1 MSLKKTL
8 VMSGAALATLATTSL
23 AFAQETMAAADK
35 GPTNP
40 NDVKSWA
47 AMAAG
52 IAIGAAVL
60 GGTTAQGRAT
70 ATALDGIARNPGAAP
85 RIQTPMILGLALIES
100 LVLLGFV
107 IAFFLQGCAK
117 L

>member
-8 VMSGAALATLATTSL
+8 VMAGAALATLATSL
-23 AFAQETMAAADK
+23 AFAQEAVADK

-107 IAFFLQGCAK
+107 IAFFLQGYAK

>member
-40 NDVKSWA
+40 RRTSDS
-47 AMAAG
+47 MS
-52 IAIGAAVL
+52 
-60 GGTTAQGRAT
+60 
-70 ATALDGIARNPGAAP
+70 ARP
-85 RIQTPMILGLALIES
+85 RIIG
-100 LVLLGFV
+100 V
-107 IAFFLQGCAK
+107 
-117 L
+117 

>member
-40 NDVKSWA
+40 NDVKS
-47 AMAAG
+47 
-52 IAIGAAVL
+52 
-60 GGTTAQGRAT
+60 
-70 ATALDGIARNPGAAP
+70 
-85 RIQTPMILGLALIES
+85 
-100 LVLLGFV
+100 
-107 IAFFLQGCAK
+107 
-117 L
+117 